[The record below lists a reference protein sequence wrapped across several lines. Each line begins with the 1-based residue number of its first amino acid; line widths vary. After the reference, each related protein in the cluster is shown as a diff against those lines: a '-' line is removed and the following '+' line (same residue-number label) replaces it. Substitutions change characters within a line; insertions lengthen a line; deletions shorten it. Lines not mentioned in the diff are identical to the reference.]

1 MGKKYELEL
10 ALNRQIQEI
19 IDLARVVTIFD
30 GTDRGSIDD
39 LRNSLYR
46 LGKLK
51 LEYEPYQNGKE

>member
-1 MGKKYELEL
+1 MSRKYELEV

-39 LRNSLYR
+39 LRNSLFR
-46 LGKLK
+46 LGELKLK
-51 LEYEPYQNGKE
+51 YERYQNGKE